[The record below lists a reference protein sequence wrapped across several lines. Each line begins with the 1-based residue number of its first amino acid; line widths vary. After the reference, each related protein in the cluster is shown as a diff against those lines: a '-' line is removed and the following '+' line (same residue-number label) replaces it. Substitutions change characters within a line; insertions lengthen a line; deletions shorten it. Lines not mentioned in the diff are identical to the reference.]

1 MKQLLLG
8 QTTPYR
14 FILGVRDTQR
24 TKAAFDE
31 VQYDSAKHSLTLLPL
46 ELADLKN
53 VHSFAQQALQH
64 LGETKID
71 YLFLN
76 AGMFKSAA
84 GPGPHGSK
92 WSETYIVNHL
102 CTLLII
108 ATPLTFQICDVE
120 DKC

>member
-1 MKQLLLG
+1 MKQLLV
-8 QTTPYR
+8 QNQPYR

-24 TKAAFDE
+24 TKAVFDE

-53 VHSFAQQALQH
+53 VRSFAQQALQH

-102 CTLLII
+102 CTSLII
-108 ATPLTFQICDVE
+108 ATPPTFQICDVE

>member
-1 MKQLLLG
+1 MKQLLV
-8 QTTPYR
+8 QNQPYR

-31 VQYDSAKHSLTLLPL
+31 VQYDSANHSLTLLPL

-53 VHSFAQQALQH
+53 VRSFAQQALQH
-64 LGETKID
+64 LGETKVD

-76 AGMFKSAA
+76 AGMYKSAA
-84 GPGPHGSK
+84 GPGPHGSR

-102 CTLLII
+102 CTFLII
-108 ATPLTFQICDVE
+108 GSLPHFECVVLQDGY
-120 DKC
+120 